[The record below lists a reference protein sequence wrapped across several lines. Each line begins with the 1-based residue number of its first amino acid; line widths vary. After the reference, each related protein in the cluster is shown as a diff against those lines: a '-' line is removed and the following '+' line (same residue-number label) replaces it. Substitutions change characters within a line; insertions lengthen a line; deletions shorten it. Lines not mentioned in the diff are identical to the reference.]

1 VLFQLLRAHDERAR
15 HLLGQDLEDDITH
28 AHDVAILEAGPFH
41 PVAVHEDAVGAA
53 GVPDGKTLRPGLQN
67 RVAAGAL
74 GVVQDEVT
82 RGVAAEHGHGPR
94 KLDLM
99 LRTVRVA
106 DL

>member
-1 VLFQLLRAHDERAR
+1 VLRQLVGTHDERAR
-15 HLLGQDLEDDITH
+15 NLLGQDLEDDFAQ
-28 AHDVAILEAGPFH
+28 AHHVAVLETRPLH
-41 PVAVHEDAVGAA
+41 LVAVHEDPVGTA
-53 GVPDGKTLRPGLQN
+53 GVADGEALRPGLQDS
-67 RVAAGAL
+67 VAARAL
-74 GVVQDEVT
+74 GVIQDEVA